1 MKPKSLGPDQVEAE
15 LRHGSTPFW
24 GSKNCC
30 AVLLIFGVLINPS
43 ESQGPDL
50 NRDVADLQSAAWPL
64 RHLGR
69 DNYSRGGS
77 ITVNCRHHRG
87 TPGSD
92 FTYNHSCVNYL

>member
-1 MKPKSLGPDQVEAE
+1 MEAE

-64 RHLGR
+64 RHLG
-69 DNYSRGGS
+69 NLLSFFSKVGS
-77 ITVNCRHHRG
+77 AFLLFLKVLMNLSEIHDCESYHIK
-87 TPGSD
+87 
-92 FTYNHSCVNYL
+92 